1 MTVCGEWTKESG
13 MKDYEGTKT
22 HSDVKDVNGKRV
34 PNSMEHRIGGQAA
47 DDDAPDENENENR
60 TSTS

>member
-1 MTVCGEWTKESG
+1 

-47 DDDAPDENENENR
+47 DDDAPDENEYEIR

>member
-1 MTVCGEWTKESG
+1 MKEQ
-13 MKDYEGTKT
+13 EGTEA
-22 HSDVKDVNGKRV
+22 HSDVKGVNGEKV